1 MHVCF
6 SSFVFK
12 RGGEIV
18 NSVIFSS
25 LTLCLPA
32 SVIEAVFLEYARY
45 LQSLGLSRG
54 MRHFC
59 ARAGEKGKKL
69 LEQYHSS
76 GLKIPASYNA
86 SNEPT

>member
-1 MHVCF
+1 MGEERLSIV
-6 SSFVFK
+6 
-12 RGGEIV
+12 RGLLILLPA
-18 NSVIFSS
+18 
-25 LTLCLPA
+25 LTQCLLA

-69 LEQYHSS
+69 LDQYHSS
-76 GLKIPASYNA
+76 GLKIPASYNIGT
-86 SNEPT
+86 EPT